1 MNLSEPLRPF
11 FGNLSLAFAL
21 KQAVATFDE
30 PVVRENRNSGM
41 CFKNDFKSFAG
52 SLKMRRERIVNFL
65 SP

>member
-1 MNLSEPLRPF
+1 
-11 FGNLSLAFAL
+11 
-21 KQAVATFDE
+21 
-30 PVVRENRNSGM
+30 M